1 VSKKLTSYK
10 SSALFIVFILLIL
23 FILWNAPSI
32 EGPPIPNDDEH
43 SNIEE
48 ETSCMECHIFEEL
61 LKGNKYHPPKT
72 ECLECH
78 RTTVAPVSYP

>member
-1 VSKKLTSYK
+1 MSKKLTSYK

-23 FILWNAPSI
+23 FILWNAPPI

-43 SNIEE
+43 STIEE

-61 LKGNKYHPPKT
+61 LKGNNYHPPKT

-78 RTTVAPVSYP
+78 RATVTTASYP

>member
-1 VSKKLTSYK
+1 MSKILTSYK
-10 SSALFIVFILLIL
+10 SIALFIVFILFIL
-23 FILWNAPSI
+23 FFLWNAPPV

-48 ETSCMECHIFEEL
+48 ETSCMECHIIEDHF
-61 LKGNKYHPPKT
+61 KGNKYHPPKT

-78 RTTVAPVSYP
+78 RTTVTPASYF

>member
-1 VSKKLTSYK
+1 MSKKLTTYK

-32 EGPPIPNDDEH
+32 EGPPIPNDDDH
-43 SNIEE
+43 STIEE
-48 ETSCMECHIFEEL
+48 ETSCIEYHIFEEL
-61 LKGNKYHPPKT
+61 LKGNNYHPPKT

-78 RTTVAPVSYP
+78 RATVTTASYP

>member
-10 SSALFIVFILLIL
+10 SSALFIVFIFLIL
-23 FILWNAPSI
+23 FILWNAPPI

-61 LKGNKYHPPKT
+61 LKGNTYHPPKT

-78 RTTVAPVSYP
+78 RTTVAPASYP